1 MGDNKNYIYPYQ
13 KIQKNI
19 LTNIYVLHILFTD
32 VLFGRCKNGVGRKKD
47 RRCFQGVLRRKPNPN
62 LTAFVFRRKMRL
74 QAFGSAPG
82 DPAHAVAPHENFVR
96 FRDCGRP

>member
-32 VLFGRCKNGVGRKKD
+32 VLFGRYKNGVGREKD
-47 RRCFQGVLRRKPNPN
+47 RHCFQSVLR
-62 LTAFVFRRKMRL
+62 
-74 QAFGSAPG
+74 
-82 DPAHAVAPHENFVR
+82 
-96 FRDCGRP
+96 